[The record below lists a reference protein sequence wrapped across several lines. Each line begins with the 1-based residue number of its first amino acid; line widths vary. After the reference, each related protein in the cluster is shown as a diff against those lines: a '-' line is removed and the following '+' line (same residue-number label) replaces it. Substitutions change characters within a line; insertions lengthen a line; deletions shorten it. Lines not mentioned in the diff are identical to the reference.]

1 MNGKWWVNLVLESVL
16 ILESLIN
23 DLRAECVRIS
33 MSKFDRMNNGCI
45 ELMDLWQV
53 GVNVMIFLSFFYT
66 IGMFEIY
73 FVLELHFSHEQ
84 ILIHKIFKETRYI
97 LYINPIFLFHYLH
110 INPYFDPIQQM
121 HRSFPRQLNPKYETI
136 KKMNKH
142 NNIDLITTYASRIIN
157 IPYKFF
163 IQN

>member
-1 MNGKWWVNLVLESVL
+1 M
-16 ILESLIN
+16 N

-66 IGMFEIY
+66 IGMFKIY

-97 LYINPIFLFHYLH
+97 LIKSYFSLSLFTYQPIF
-110 INPYFDPIQQM
+110 
-121 HRSFPRQLNPKYETI
+121 
-136 KKMNKH
+136 
-142 NNIDLITTYASRIIN
+142 
-157 IPYKFF
+157 
-163 IQN
+163 